1 MWILKKL
8 NVSQTEFFKIIF
20 GNVIKITQQ
29 NKGSTYFCVVQNWK
43 LHIALFLSL
52 TVLLFTIKSAFWLS
66 YYMVF
71 TENFIESY
79 CENTDQ
85 PELEC
90 DGKCF
95 LSDML
100 DKKDKDVPKNASI
113 FLETELIFTTS
124 IYDIALELQEL
135 TFTSQDSFF
144 YISHYK
150 PFYLESS
157 FKPPALSV

>member
-1 MWILKKL
+1 
-8 NVSQTEFFKIIF
+8 
-20 GNVIKITQQ
+20 
-29 NKGSTYFCVVQNWK
+29 
-43 LHIALFLSL
+43 
-52 TVLLFTIKSAFWLS
+52 
-66 YYMVF
+66 MVF